1 MSDWHESISDGN
13 EERAEALGKF
23 ESADAYFESTA
34 ASATEL
40 ETLQNKNWRD
50 DFAGDDDKFK
60 TTLERYNTAADL
72 GNAFREQKATI
83 SAGKFRE
90 PLAEEATE
98 DDIKAYRE
106 ANGIPM
112 EAKGYMENLPEG
124 LVVGEED
131 QEVMGDFMGVL
142 HGMNVDP
149 KVGHEIIKWYNGFA
163 QSEQDAQAEMDAEQ
177 HQETE
182 DALRTEWGADY
193 RANINLAGAF
203 LESNFGE
210 EAKEQFMNGRYQDKR
225 GFMNDP
231 AVLQVLAGLQRK
243 LDPVTQIH
251 PPGGGDPVETV
262 QEEIATINKFMREH
276 RTEYNKDQKMQDRLG
291 ELIQMELDHKNAHR
305 KTG

>member
-1 MSDWHESISDGN
+1 MSDWFESISEGN

-23 ESADAYFESTA
+23 ESADAYFEAQAT
-34 ASATEL
+34 SATEL
-40 ETLQNKNWRD
+40 ETFQNANWRD
-50 DFAGDDDKFK
+50 GFAGDDDKFK
-60 TTLERYNTAADL
+60 STLERFNTPLDMGSAY
-72 GNAFREQKATI
+72 REAQNTI
-83 SAGKFRE
+83 RSGKFRE
-90 PLAEEATE
+90 PLADDAND

-106 ANGIPM
+106 ANGIPL

-163 QSEQDAQAEMDAEQ
+163 QSEQDSQAEMDADQ

-203 LESNFGE
+203 LESNFGA
-210 EAKEQFMNGRYQDKR
+210 EAKEQFMNGRYQDGR

-262 QEEIATINKFMREH
+262 QEEIAKINKFMREH
-276 RTEYNKDQKMQDRLG
+276 RTEYNKDEVMQKRLG
-291 ELIQMELDHKNAHR
+291 DLIQLELDHKARR
-305 KTG
+305 KTA